1 MAAQKFLSKGQT
13 PGTFDEKIPVVAST
27 GTPDGGRL
35 PAVGDNGRL
44 EQSLL
49 PFIYEIEA
57 SEALVAGDFVNIHYE
72 GGKRLVRK
80 ASAVDTT
87 RPAHGFV
94 RAASNAAA
102 IAFVYVKGIN
112 DAVANAGLLTPE
124 TVLGREVCLSATA
137 PGAMETVC
145 PAAPGQIIQP
155 MGRIVDVTPTV
166 ISVDFDPKTIV
177 LLA

>member
-13 PGTFDEKIPVVAST
+13 PGTFDEKIPVVFSV
-27 GTPDGGRL
+27 GTPDAGRL
-35 PAVGDNGRL
+35 VAVGDNGRI

-49 PFIYEIEA
+49 PYIYEIEVG
-57 SEALVAGDFVNIHYE
+57 EALVAGDFINIYYE
-72 GGKRLVRK
+72 GGKKLVRK

-94 RAASNAAA
+94 RAAYDVAG
-102 IAFVYVKGIN
+102 IAFVYTKGIN
-112 DAVANAGLLTPE
+112 DAVPNAGLLTPE
-124 TVLGREVCLSATA
+124 TVLGREICLSATT

-155 MGRIVDVTPTV
+155 MGRIVDVTPTI
-166 ISVDFDPKTIV
+166 ISVDFDPKIIV